1 MAQHRRGH
9 LVAEREHGIVRDRVV
24 AAQALAAARQQPAV
38 GQQPEMFRGVG
49 LSASKLCGQRA
60 DRALAV
66 AQEIHQHQ
74 PAGIAQQAEPVG
86 YGSGILGRKRMWK
99 RHLRHRSACAT
110 I

>member
-9 LVAEREHGIVRDRVV
+9 LVAEREHGVVCDRVI

-38 GQQPEMFRGVG
+38 GQQPEMFRGVCLG
-49 LSASKLCGQRA
+49 ASKLCGQRA

-66 AQEIHQHQ
+66 AQQIHQHL
-74 PAGIAQQAEPVG
+74 PAGIAQQAEPVS
-86 YGSGILGRKRMWK
+86 YGSGILGRKRVWK